1 MGPLFYCFVIL
12 YVASVL
18 AQGGYNCMS
27 LRSVSSLPHPPCS
40 FSDNR
45 DANHLTHMHTHTD
58 FNLWLKS
65 LTNPD
70 GTRRWSVAQINAIP
84 IGGSAI
90 AGTSPPSTIHFLVPS
105 TTSYPSLSTIPYAK
119 LELILPTVAM
129 IWVWGFISDY
139 FQTRWIPVVIQ
150 ASIGLIPGIIM
161 SIWNVSDNAKY
172 FSCGSMFL
180 PSPLPFSPS

>member
-90 AGTSPPSTIHFLVPS
+90 AGTSPLFTIHFLVPS
-105 TTSYPSLSTIPYAK
+105 TTSYPSPSAIHYAK
-119 LELILPTVAM
+119 LELILNHSGNDLGM
-129 IWVWGFISDY
+129 
-139 FQTRWIPVVIQ
+139 
-150 ASIGLIPGIIM
+150 GLHLRL
-161 SIWNVSDNAKY
+161 
-172 FSCGSMFL
+172 L
-180 PSPLPFSPS
+180 PNTMDPRRHSS

>member
-1 MGPLFYCFVIL
+1 MKKAVTGPLFYCFVIL

-18 AQGGYNCMS
+18 GQGGYNCMS
-27 LRSVSSLPHPPCS
+27 LRSISSSHIFRARLAIEMLMISH
-40 FSDNR
+40 
-45 DANHLTHMHTHTD
+45 HMHTHTD

-90 AGTSPPSTIHFLVPS
+90 AGTSPPPNIRFLVPS

-119 LELILPTVAM
+119 LELILTRSGNDLDM
-129 IWVWGFISDY
+129 GFHLRLLPNTMDPHCHSSWY
-139 FQTRWIPVVIQ
+139 RSHTRHYHEYLERV
-150 ASIGLIPGIIM
+150 G
-161 SIWNVSDNAKY
+161 
-172 FSCGSMFL
+172 
-180 PSPLPFSPS
+180 